1 MRQSFRR
8 TRDQHSS
15 GTAVLEEKPLE
26 RRVIDFGDFRLVE
39 VPLSSRE
46 DDANARESEAR
57 NILRGKEHTYVSII
71 YRGSPGP
78 ISGVVNDINEHF
90 FSMCSRLLGTEFDSL
105 SYSWVLNIYDIETQP
120 SGRPNLSRELS
131 YGHGPSFNELS

>member
-26 RRVIDFGDFRLVE
+26 RRVIDFGVFRLVE

-57 NILRGKEHTYVSII
+57 NILRGKEHTY
-71 YRGSPGP
+71 
-78 ISGVVNDINEHF
+78 F